1 MKQAFGLIVLTL
13 MVCSLAAAVG
23 AAENS
28 SLDSPDASPSLM
40 PVVPQTIPAPAQK
53 PLEAESAQ
61 HPMSFGH
68 VDVARIATE
77 SATSK
82 AGQAQVAELKNK
94 LQKQIEAKK
103 KQLEKQKSAIE
114 AKLKTM
120 TPQQR
125 EAKAKE
131 FQKKVEELQ
140 KFIVNAE
147 KDLQARQEE
156 LSEKLF
162 KAVEQASAELGKA
175 KGLALVIVKRELLY
189 LGSGVDAQDVT
200 DGVITLM
207 DGKEPKK

>member
-1 MKQAFGLIVLTL
+1 MKQVLGLIVLTL
-13 MVCSLAAAVG
+13 LICSLAASVC
-23 AAENS
+23 AEDNTPGKQAP
-28 SLDSPDASPSLM
+28 LPSLL
-40 PVVPQTIPAPAQK
+40 PTAPQTIPVSAQK

-61 HPMSFGH
+61 QHMRLGH
-68 VDVARIATE
+68 VDVARIAAE
-77 SATSK
+77 SATAK
-82 AGQAQVAELKNK
+82 DGQAQVAELKNK

-103 KQLEKQKSAIE
+103 KQLEKQKTAIE

-120 TPQQR
+120 TTQQR

-131 FQKKVEELQ
+131 FQKKVEDLQ

-147 KDLQARQEE
+147 KELQARQEE

-189 LGSGVDAQDVT
+189 LGSGVDARDVT
-200 DGVITLM
+200 DDVITLI